1 MMAKIQLASL
11 DFILVLKS
19 AVIMSPSPKNFV
31 PQCGAPPPEVV
42 NDKKDGSERNDPE
55 LPHDYRC
62 NQEFHNRAEIDK
74 SRREFNWKVVEP
86 YDGMLQKFFS

>member
-1 MMAKIQLASL
+1 MVGSKVVSV
-11 DFILVLKS
+11 DFVLLLRS
-19 AVIMSPSPKNFV
+19 AVLMSPNPKIV

-42 NDKKDGSERNDPE
+42 KDKKDDKKRNDPE

-62 NQEFHNRAEIDK
+62 NQEFHKRAEIDK

-86 YDGMLQKFFS
+86 YDGKIN